1 LPPTTVFPP
10 ITPLE
15 GQPFFL
21 LSAMEP
27 WISTME
33 TQTLSARNAVGL
45 LARAWWGVRMGS
57 CLAGEGVQARGEVL
71 EDGWDWTC

>member
-1 LPPTTVFPP
+1 
-10 ITPLE
+10 
-15 GQPFFL
+15 
-21 LSAMEP
+21 MEP

-45 LARAWWGVRMGS
+45 LARSWWGVKMGS
-57 CLAGEGVQARGEVL
+57 CLAGEGIEALGEAL